1 MRLRQTIVFLLLCL
15 PMAAPRAES
24 GEQILAKSREAL
36 ERLREH
42 TAEADALLQ
51 RAKGV
56 LVFPD
61 VVKMGFAVSGQ
72 YGEGVLLVADQ
83 PKAYYV
89 TAGAAFGL
97 QLGAEYKSEVILFL
111 SEESLARFRR
121 TRGWEVGVDSS
132 VAVLDAGAGA
142 QLTTLTAAQDVVG
155 FIFSNQGL
163 MANLSMEGARVV
175 QIAR

>member
-1 MRLRQTIVFLLLCL
+1 MRLTQTLMLLLLCL
-15 PMAAPRAES
+15 SPAALRADS
-24 GEQILAKSREAL
+24 GEEILAKSREAL
-36 ERLREH
+36 ERLQAHSEQ
-42 TAEADALLQ
+42 AAPMLA

-72 YGEGVLLVADQ
+72 YGEGVLLVADEPQ
-83 PKAYYV
+83 AYYV

-97 QLGAEYKSEVILFL
+97 QLGVEYKSEVILFL
-111 SEESLARFRR
+111 SDEALARFRR
-121 TRGWEVGVDSS
+121 ARGWEVGVDSS
-132 VAVLDAGAGA
+132 VAVLDLGVGA
-142 QLTTLTAAQDVVG
+142 QATTVTAADDVVG